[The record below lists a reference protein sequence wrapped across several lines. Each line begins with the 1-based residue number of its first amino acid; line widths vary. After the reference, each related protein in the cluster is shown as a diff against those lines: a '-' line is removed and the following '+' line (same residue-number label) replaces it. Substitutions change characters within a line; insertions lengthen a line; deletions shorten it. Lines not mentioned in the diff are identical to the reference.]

1 VSPVLDVLGAEVA
14 IPDAEAIAGLASHYL
29 QVRDQIGE
37 VRSQLKGA
45 DNDTA
50 WQGEAADAFRQDLG
64 ALPSELTRAYT
75 SYGDMAGTLSGYADA
90 VRDWVSQYRSL
101 AQQANDVSYELEQTQ
116 SALHQASAS
125 GADTSSLQGRVASL
139 ISELSSLQNRLN
151 FLLNTVL
158 PGLANACVQGIQQ
171 AENAGISNSVWV
183 GLGDLAGD
191 VGGFLDDVVV
201 KPFED
206 LPGDVVAVI
215 EHPGSLQDWSRLLGD
230 LSSCVGILSLAVP
243 GLGEAILPE
252 TLALDAAHFGVDTA
266 IVAGGGKGR
275 NALDLVFDGV
285 AVAGDGAGIFSTGA
299 GEGDKAVQS
308 LEQESKGAFSD
319 AADAAAR
326 GDEQAAAALDQKGID
341 NELAAGTLSQG
352 QTALSLGK
360 QGLEQVINPKK
371 WFSAD
376 AWSDTISSIRNP
388 ISESIPNLL
397 RDYTTLG
404 VSDLSSP
411 AAVIV
416 HRVSTAVGWTAAT
429 AGDAYSGATS
439 QPRGG

>member
-1 VSPVLDVLGAEVA
+1 
-14 IPDAEAIAGLASHYL
+14 
-29 QVRDQIGE
+29 
-37 VRSQLKGA
+37 
-45 DNDTA
+45 
-50 WQGEAADAFRQDLG
+50 
-64 ALPSELTRAYT
+64 
-75 SYGDMAGTLSGYADA
+75 
-90 VRDWVSQYRSL
+90 
-101 AQQANDVSYELEQTQ
+101 
-116 SALHQASAS
+116 
-125 GADTSSLQGRVASL
+125 
-139 ISELSSLQNRLN
+139 LSSLQNRLN

-191 VGGFLDDVVV
+191 VGGLLDDVVV

-266 IVAGGGKGR
+266 IVTSGGKGK

-285 AVAGDGAGIFSTGA
+285 AVVGDGAGIFSTGA

-360 QGLEQVINPKK
+360 QGLEQVINPKN
-371 WFSAD
+371 WFGAD
-376 AWSDTISSIRNP
+376 AGSDTISSLRNP
-388 ISESIPNLL
+388 ISEGIPNLL

-429 AGDAYSGATS
+429 AGDAHSGATS
-439 QPRGG
+439 QHRGG